1 MAKERYECEDITTE
15 ETNEIIQL
23 YANAEYHLND
33 LKNEDDIQSVCNH
46 ISGYDFITDT
56 YNDDVYTISIGTD
69 NKEPNRLQGIRVYID
84 KTYKPLKLS
93 RFIDVYFNDEE
104 YPFEDY
110 EVKTEHE

>member
-1 MAKERYECEDITTE
+1 MAKEHFEFEDITTE

-33 LKNEDDIQSVCNH
+33 LKNEDDVQSVCNH
-46 ISGYDFITDT
+46 VNGYDLITDT

-69 NKEPNRLQGIRVYID
+69 NKEPNTLQGIRVYLD
-84 KTYKPLKLS
+84 KETNKLS

>member
-1 MAKERYECEDITTE
+1 MAKEHFEFEDITTE

-33 LKNEDDIQSVCNH
+33 LKNEDDIQAVCNH
-46 ISGYDFITDT
+46 ISGYDLITDT

-69 NKEPNRLQGIRVYID
+69 NKEPNTLQGIRVYLD
-84 KTYKPLKLS
+84 KETNKLS